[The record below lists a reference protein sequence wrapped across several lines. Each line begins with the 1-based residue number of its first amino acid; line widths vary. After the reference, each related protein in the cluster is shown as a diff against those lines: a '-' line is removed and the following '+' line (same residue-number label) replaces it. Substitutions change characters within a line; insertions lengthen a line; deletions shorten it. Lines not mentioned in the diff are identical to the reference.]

1 MKDSAFRTWVRKIWI
16 ENTSERLEYRELPYS
31 IKEYWERYKYWLKRE
46 YKFQKAQD
54 GQKTKD

>member
-1 MKDSAFRTWVRKIWI
+1 MKNSAFRNWVRNIWF
-16 ENTSERLEYRELPYS
+16 ENTSERLEYKELPYS

-46 YKFQKAQD
+46 YRFQNKQN